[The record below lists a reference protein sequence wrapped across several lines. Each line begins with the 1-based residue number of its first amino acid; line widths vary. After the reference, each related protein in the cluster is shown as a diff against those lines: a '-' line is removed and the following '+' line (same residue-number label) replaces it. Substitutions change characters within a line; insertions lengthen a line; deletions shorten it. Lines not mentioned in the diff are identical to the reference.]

1 MCGYGELLFWVPG
14 QWEIIVV
21 GGLIVLVF
29 FGNRIPEAM
38 RSLGR
43 GITQFRKGLGDKDTE
58 DGDERAD
65 KKEAL
70 PAPKEGK
77 GGADE
82 ADTKK
87 EKPADA
93 APGALSGAGQAPGP
107 SEPDSEKKDGP
118 AGGSSD

>member
-14 QWEIIVV
+14 QWEILLI
-21 GGLIVLVF
+21 GGVIVLVF
-29 FGNRIPEAM
+29 FSRRIPEAM

-43 GITQFRKGLGDKDTE
+43 GITQFRKGLGDAGAK
-58 DGDERAD
+58 DGDEPAD

-70 PAPKEGK
+70 PAPKESGR
-77 GGADE
+77 GADE

-93 APGALSGAGQAPGP
+93 APGP
-107 SEPDSEKKDGP
+107 SEPDSQKKDGP

>member
-14 QWEIIVV
+14 GWEIALI

-43 GITQFRKGLGDKDTE
+43 GITQFRKGLGDKGTE
-58 DGDERAD
+58 GGDEQAG

-70 PAPKEGK
+70 PAPKESE
-77 GGADE
+77 GA
-82 ADTKK
+82 
-87 EKPADA
+87 ADA
-93 APGALSGAGQAPGP
+93 DPSP
-107 SEPDSEKKDGP
+107 SEPDSRKKDGP
-118 AGGSSD
+118 ADGPSD

>member
-1 MCGYGELLFWVPG
+1 MCGYGQLLFWVPG

-43 GITQFRKGLGDKDTE
+43 GITQFRKGLGDKGTG
-58 DGDERAD
+58 DGDEQAD

-70 PAPKEGK
+70 PAPKESE
-77 GGADE
+77 GA
-82 ADTKK
+82 
-87 EKPADA
+87 ADA
-93 APGALSGAGQAPGP
+93 DAK
-107 SEPDSEKKDGP
+107 KKDGP
-118 AGGSSD
+118 SENSSG